1 MKQFNNNQILQDF
14 QFLSILGLEI
24 STWFFTRLTSK
35 QIRNYFTRGTLR
47 SLLTALKVFVT
58 AQKIEKGFKILVE
71 RKKGSVVIYKSVVD
85 RQSHGKKF
93 AKTKCFVSNALFDN
107 LKFAKKYV
115 WIVKYYKKYLQF
127 RYK

>member
-1 MKQFNNNQILQDF
+1 MLPGLETNSWKKQLVFFTNFYMVNFALHTGRTVKTSHFQFNF
-14 QFLSILGLEI
+14 SLSLA
-24 STWFFTRLTSK
+24 
-35 QIRNYFTRGTLR
+35 
-47 SLLTALKVFVT
+47 ALIAFVT

-85 RQSHGKKF
+85 RQSHGKKI

-115 WIVKYYKKYLQF
+115 
-127 RYK
+127 